1 MNSFNYNTMKKIILC
16 FLLSPFFM
24 AAQSWKTIPAAPKPG
39 DNVRVEFDLS
49 NSKVRSAENIALN
62 ALEFADGKAQAI
74 ELATARTGNTMVGIF
89 TLSANAKSVLL
100 NLQNEDN
107 SDQTD
112 NNNGE
117 GYFIPVCDATGNQ
130 TPESKAAQAVL
141 YRDWGG
147 LYGLNRTASKALE
160 WYNQAF
166 AAQADL
172 KPKYWLSAVNSL
184 MAVKKGD
191 DGKAEALA
199 FLAEME
205 GSASLTEQDLL
216 NISRLYDRLGQSDK
230 SKAVKE
236 NARTKWPNGIL
247 AKQEHRKTI
256 EMEPDLA
263 KVEEMIAAYANK
275 YKPLDD
281 DDNRAIS
288 QMRSTLANKYGD
300 QQNWEKL
307 RNIAA
312 LLPDNDRASLYNNFA
327 WELAEKD
334 MALDEASIMA
344 ATATDIARR
353 EIANPT
359 GNKIPYLS
367 QKSWLTQRKNV
378 FAMYAD
384 TYAYVMDKKGDPK
397 GAADL
402 QAQVIAI
409 NKGETPDMN
418 ERYTAYL
425 ERAASPELRH
435 QLEGFLLKGKT
446 TSAMTEQFKRLYM
459 AEDRSEAGATA
470 YLEKLGSAA
479 KAEKRKELLAKMTKD
494 PAPAFSLKNLKG
506 ETVSLESLKGKVVV
520 VDFWAT
526 WCGPCKASFPG
537 MQKAVDHYKNDP
549 GVAFVFV
556 DSWEKGDDKA
566 KNAAEFINGKG
577 YTFNVLLDND
587 DKVITSFSVSGIPTK
602 FILDANGK
610 IRFKA
615 IGFEGSDDGL
625 VEEIKIMV
633 EAARAQP

>member
-1 MNSFNYNTMKKIILC
+1 MKKIILF
-16 FLLSPFFM
+16 FLLSPLLV
-24 AAQSWKTIPAAPKPG
+24 AAQSWKTIPAAPKAG
-39 DNVRVEFDLS
+39 ETVRVEFDLS
-49 NSKVRSAENIALN
+49 NSKVRTAETIVLN
-62 ALEFADGKAQAI
+62 ALEYADSKAQAI
-74 ELATARTGNTMVGIF
+74 DLAVARSGNTLVGIF
-89 TLSANAKSVLL
+89 TLGANATSVLL
-100 NLQNEDN
+100 SLENQ
-107 SDQTD
+107 D
-112 NNNGE
+112 NNEQVDNNEGE
-117 GYFIPVCDATGNQ
+117 GYFIPVCDASGKQ
-130 TPESKAAQAVL
+130 IPESKAAQAAL

-160 WYNQAF
+160 LYNQAF
-166 AAQADL
+166 AAQPDL
-172 KPKYWLSAVNSL
+172 KSKYWSSYANCI

-191 DGKAEALA
+191 DGKADALA
-199 FLAEME
+199 LLAEIE
-205 GSASLTEQDLL
+205 GNSKATEQDLL
-216 NISRLYDRLGQSDK
+216 GISRLYERLGQADK
-230 SKAVKE
+230 SKAIKDK
-236 NARTKWPNGIL
+236 ARTNWPKGTL

-263 KVEEMIAAYANK
+263 KVEEMIVAYANK
-275 YKPLDD
+275 YKPLDEE
-281 DDNRAIS
+281 DNKAVS

-307 RNIAA
+307 RSIAA
-312 LLPDNDRASLYNNFA
+312 LLPENDRASLYNNFA
-327 WELAEKD
+327 WELAEKGT
-334 MALDEASIMA
+334 ALDEASIMS

-359 GNKIPYLS
+359 SAKIPYLS
-367 QKSWLTQRKNV
+367 QRSWLDQRKNV

-384 TYAYVMDKKGDPK
+384 SYAYVMDKKGDAK

-402 QAQVIAI
+402 QAEVIAI
-409 NKGETPDMN
+409 NKGNSPDMN

-425 ERAASPELRH
+425 ERSSSPELRH
-435 QLEGFLLKGKT
+435 QLEGFLLKGKS

-459 AEDRSEAGATA
+459 AEERSEAGAAA
-470 YLEKLGSAA
+470 YLEKLGSVA

-506 ETVSLESLKGKVVV
+506 ESISLESLKGKVVV

-537 MQKAVDHYKNDP
+537 MQKAVDHYKNDA

-577 YTFNVLLDND
+577 YSFNVLLDND
-587 DKVITSFSVSGIPTK
+587 DKVITSFGVSGIPTK
-602 FILDANGK
+602 FVLDGNGK

-615 IGFEGSDDGL
+615 VGFEGSDDGL
-625 VEEIKIMV
+625 MEEIKIMV
-633 EAARAQP
+633 EAARTQP

>member
-1 MNSFNYNTMKKIILC
+1 MKKIILL
-16 FLLSPFFM
+16 FLLSPFIL
-24 AAQSWKTIPAAPKPG
+24 AAQSWKTMPAAPKSG
-39 DNVRVEFDLS
+39 ESVRVEFDLS
-49 NSKVRSAENIALN
+49 NSKVRSAEAIGVN

-74 ELATARTGNTMVGIF
+74 ELAVARSGNTLIGIF
-89 TLSANAKSVLL
+89 TLGANTKSVLL
-100 NLQNEDN
+100 SLENLDK
-107 SDQTD
+107 SDQVD
-112 NNNGE
+112 NNDGE
-117 GYFIPVCDATGNQ
+117 GYFIPVCDASGNQ
-130 TPESKAAQAVL
+130 LPESKAAQASL

-147 LYGLNRTASKALE
+147 LYGLNRTAAKALE
-160 WYNQAF
+160 LYEQAF

-172 KPKYWLSAVNSL
+172 KPKYWQSAVNCL

-205 GSASLTEQDLL
+205 SLTSIKEMDLV
-216 NISRLYDRLGQSDK
+216 NISRLYDRLGQADK
-230 SKAVKE
+230 SKTLKE
-236 NARTKWPNGIL
+236 KARANWPNGIL
-247 AKQEHRKTI
+247 AKQEHRKSI

-263 KVEEMIAAYANK
+263 KVEEMIVAYANK
-275 YKPLDD
+275 YKPLDED
-281 DDNRAIS
+281 DTRAVG

-307 RNIAA
+307 RSIAA
-312 LLPDNDRASLYNNFA
+312 LLPETDRASLYNNFA
-327 WELAEKD
+327 WELAEKN
-334 MALDEASIMA
+334 MSLDEAGIMA

-353 EIANPT
+353 EIANPS
-359 GNKIPYLS
+359 GAKIPYLS
-367 QKSWLTQRKNV
+367 QKSWLSQRKNM

-384 TYAYVMDKKGDPK
+384 TYAFVMDKKGDAK

-402 QAQVIAI
+402 QAEVIAI
-409 NKGETPDMN
+409 NKGESPDMN

-435 QLEGFLLKGKT
+435 QLEGFLLNGKAT
-446 TSAMTEQFKRLYM
+446 GAMSDQFKRLYM
-459 AEDRSEAGATA
+459 AEDRSEAGASA

-479 KAEKRKELLAKMTKD
+479 KAEKRKELLAKMIKD

-537 MQKAVDHYKNDP
+537 MQKAVDHYKNDA

-556 DSWEKGDDKA
+556 DSWEKGADKA
-566 KNAAEFINGKG
+566 KNAADFINGKG
-577 YTFNVLLDND
+577 YSFNVLLDND
-587 DKVITSFSVSGIPTK
+587 DKVIASFGVSGIPTK
-602 FILDANGK
+602 FILDSNGK

-615 IGFEGSDDGL
+615 VGFEGSDDGL